1 MATAINETHDKDLR
15 SWVESANEPGCEF
28 PIQNLPYGVF
38 HHEDEDEDDARVG
51 VAIGDRILDLSV
63 LAENDLLEDVDA
75 DEDEDIEE
83 DVSAAML
90 NLLMCS
96 EPARWSALRRRIS
109 QLLREDN
116 DELSGNPSLV
126 EEALIP
132 MSEAVMCMPV
142 EAGDYTDFYA
152 SIHHA
157 TNVGTMF
164 RPDNPLL
171 PNYKWIP
178 VGYHGRSSTLNV
190 SGTPVRRPCGQ
201 TKGDDDDSPAYGPC
215 KLLDY
220 EMEVGCFV
228 GRGNETGET
237 IAIDEAE
244 DHLFGLCLVNDW
256 SARDMQKWEYVPLG
270 PFLAKSFMTSLSPWV
285 VTMEALAPFRV
296 PSFKRDASDPKPLEY
311 LSCKEDQQ
319 FGGVDMTVEVSI
331 LSEDMREQG
340 MEPMKLSQG
349 NFKEMYWTLAQML
362 THHASNG
369 CAMEPG
375 DLFASGT
382 VSGPEKSNRGCLL
395 ELTWRGSEPIKL
407 PTGETRKFLE
417 DGDEVILRGWCE
429 KDGYVRI
436 GFGTCSG
443 VITHALVSQ
452 MSGS

>member
-1 MATAINETHDKDLR
+1 MATAINDTHDKSLR
-15 SWVESANEPGCEF
+15 SWVESANEPDTDF

-38 HHEDEDEDDARVG
+38 HHEDEDEDNARVG

-63 LAENDLLEDVDA
+63 LAENGLLDDVDT

-109 QLLREDN
+109 ELLREDN
-116 DELSGNPSLV
+116 DELSGQPGIV

-157 TNVGTMF
+157 TNVGSMF

-171 PNYKWIP
+171 PNYKWVPI
-178 VGYHGRSSTLNV
+178 GYHGRSSTLVV
-190 SGTPVRRPCGQ
+190 SGAPVRRPCGQ
-201 TKGDDDDSPAYGPC
+201 TKGDEDGAPSYGPC

-237 IAIDEAE
+237 ITIDEAE

-256 SARDMQKWEYVPLG
+256 SARDMQKWEYQPLG
-270 PFLAKSFMTSLSPWV
+270 PFLAKSFLTSVSPWV
-285 VTMEALAPFRV
+285 VTMEALAPFRI
-296 PSFKRDASDPKPLEY
+296 PAFTRDDNDPKPLDY
-311 LSCKEDQQ
+311 LTCSEDRE
-319 FGGVDMTVEVSI
+319 FGGVDLVVEVS
-331 LSEDMREQG
+331 LLTEKMRDEG
-340 MEPMKLSQG
+340 MEPMKLSEG

-395 ELTWRGSEPIKL
+395 ELTWRGSEPIEC
-407 PTGETRKFLE
+407 PTGESRKFLQ
-417 DGDEVILRGWCE
+417 DGDEVILRGRCE
-429 KDGYVRI
+429 KDGYRRI
-436 GFGTCSG
+436 GFGSCTG
-443 VITHALVSQ
+443 LVIPAKTLKMAHS
-452 MSGS
+452 